1 MTTNSRHQRIP
12 QKGDLIYIK
21 REISGVLSI
30 GNPNDTSPWS
40 TALIML
46 EPNQTALVLESHE
59 IDRRRVESDI
69 TSETLIKAQELLNDA
84 IRENDED
91 DATLPESFF
100 ILLVSIG
107 EHVVETLYD
116 PNYLDVITAPAP

>member
-1 MTTNSRHQRIP
+1 MTTKLRQQRIP

-59 IDRRRVESDI
+59 IDRRVIKKDI
-69 TSETLIKAQELLNDA
+69 KSETLIKAQELLNDA
-84 IRENDED
+84 IKERDTED
-91 DATLPESFF
+91 DPVPESFF

-107 EHVVETLYD
+107 DHVVETLYD
-116 PNYLDVITAPAP
+116 PNYLDVITTPSS

>member
-1 MTTNSRHQRIP
+1 MTTKLRQQRIP

-59 IDRRRVESDI
+59 IDRRVIKKDI
-69 TSETLIKAQELLNDA
+69 KSETLIKAQELLNDA
-84 IRENDED
+84 IKERDTED
-91 DATLPESFF
+91 DPIPESFF

-107 EHVVETLYD
+107 DHVVETLYD
-116 PNYLDVITAPAP
+116 PNYLDVITT

>member
-1 MTTNSRHQRIP
+1 MTTKLRQQRIP
-12 QKGDLIYIK
+12 LKGDLIYIK

-30 GNPNDTSPWS
+30 GDPKDTSPWS

-46 EPNQTALVLESHE
+46 EPNQTALVLESHP
-59 IDRRRVESDI
+59 IDRRRINKDI
-69 TSETLIKAQELLNDA
+69 KSETLIKAQELLNDA
-84 IRENDED
+84 IQENDQED
-91 DATLPESFF
+91 DNLPDTVY

-116 PNYLDVITAPAP
+116 PNYLDVITTPSS

>member
-1 MTTNSRHQRIP
+1 MTTKLRQQRIP

-59 IDRRRVESDI
+59 IDRRVIKKDI
-69 TSETLIKAQELLNDA
+69 KSETLIKAQELLKDA
-84 IRENDED
+84 IKERDTED
-91 DATLPESFF
+91 DPVAESFF

-107 EHVVETLYD
+107 DHVVETLYD
-116 PNYLDVITAPAP
+116 PNYLDVITTPSS

>member
-1 MTTNSRHQRIP
+1 MTTKLRQQRIP

-59 IDRRRVESDI
+59 IDRRVIKKDI
-69 TSETLIKAQELLNDA
+69 KSETLIKAQELLNDA
-84 IRENDED
+84 IKERDTED
-91 DATLPESFF
+91 DSIPESFF

-107 EHVVETLYD
+107 DHVVETLYD
-116 PNYLDVITAPAP
+116 PNYLDVITTPSP